1 MNNFVIT
8 GSDDRTVRVWNL
20 FTKKQEFV
28 LRGHKSI
35 ITCLASS
42 RDNKFI
48 VSGSLDRK
56 VLVINLQSHRIEAAF
71 DSNEYPAKIVAISDD
86 NKFVMAGFLDT
97 IKVWNLERKMIV
109 SLIKG
114 YSYKFRSLI
123 MSPGNKFVIFCSDQ
137 KISVFR
143 TPKLEN

>member
-1 MNNFVIT
+1 M
-8 GSDDRTVRVWNL
+8 
-20 FTKKQEFV
+20 
-28 LRGHKSI
+28 RGHKSI
-35 ITCLASS
+35 ITCLTSS

-97 IKVWNLERKMIV
+97 IKV
-109 SLIKG
+109 
-114 YSYKFRSLI
+114 
-123 MSPGNKFVIFCSDQ
+123 
-137 KISVFR
+137 
-143 TPKLEN
+143 